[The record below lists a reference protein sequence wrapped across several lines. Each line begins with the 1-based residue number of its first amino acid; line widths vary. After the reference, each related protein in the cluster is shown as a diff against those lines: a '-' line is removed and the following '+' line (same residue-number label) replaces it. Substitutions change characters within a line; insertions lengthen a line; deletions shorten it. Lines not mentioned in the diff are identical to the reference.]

1 MVAPAKAALAKAV
14 SSGKLTQ
21 GRADE
26 ILERLT
32 DRVEALVERVPAKK
46 R

>member
-1 MVAPAKAALAKAV
+1 MPRLVEAALAKAV

-26 ILERLT
+26 ILARLS